1 MKKAI
6 VIIGHGAGD
15 EALLQYEKLLEML
28 REINSDSYLIMLHG
42 SPKAEDVAIKLKELK
57 VEYVTLIPIL
67 LAKGHHMENNIVS
80 KDCYIQQEFI
90 KRDIQVN
97 VVNKGL
103 LEYTDIR
110 KSIVDNIFN
119 NVPDNIVLCLNENSI
134 KIFVDDVIYHLFDN
148 FPLIAS
154 IVRNY
159 KNLILTLRLE

>member
-6 VIIGHGAGD
+6 VLIGHGAGD

-110 KSIVDNIFN
+110 KSIVDNIKN
-119 NVPDNIVLCLNENSI
+119 NMSL
-134 KIFVDDVIYHLFDN
+134 
-148 FPLIAS
+148 
-154 IVRNY
+154 
-159 KNLILTLRLE
+159 

>member
-42 SPKAEDVAIKLKELK
+42 SPKAEDVAIKLKELE

-90 KRDIQVN
+90 KRLDQ
-97 VVNKGL
+97 
-103 LEYTDIR
+103 
-110 KSIVDNIFN
+110 
-119 NVPDNIVLCLNENSI
+119 
-134 KIFVDDVIYHLFDN
+134 
-148 FPLIAS
+148 
-154 IVRNY
+154 
-159 KNLILTLRLE
+159 

>member
-1 MKKAI
+1 MTEAYPSGFWLSDIFDLLFSETTYLFTLTFILYYFSEKKAI

-90 KRDIQVN
+90 KRDISRYS
-97 VVNKGL
+97 KGS
-103 LEYTDIR
+103 DI
-110 KSIVDNIFN
+110 
-119 NVPDNIVLCLNENSI
+119 
-134 KIFVDDVIYHLFDN
+134 
-148 FPLIAS
+148 
-154 IVRNY
+154 
-159 KNLILTLRLE
+159 

>member
-15 EALLQYEKLLEML
+15 EALLQYENLLEML

-110 KSIVDNIFN
+110 KSIVDNIKN
-119 NVPDNIVLCLNENSI
+119 NMSL
-134 KIFVDDVIYHLFDN
+134 
-148 FPLIAS
+148 
-154 IVRNY
+154 
-159 KNLILTLRLE
+159 

>member
-6 VIIGHGAGD
+6 VLIGHGAGD

-42 SPKAEDVAIKLKELK
+42 RPQAEDVAIKLKELK

-80 KDCYIQQEFI
+80 KDCYIQHEFL
-90 KRDIQVN
+90 KRDIHVS

-103 LEYTDIR
+103 LEYNSICQ
-110 KSIVDNIFN
+110 SIVS
-119 NVPDNIVLCLNENSI
+119 SI
-134 KIFVDDVIYHLFDN
+134 H
-148 FPLIAS
+148 S
-154 IVRNY
+154 IVNM
-159 KNLILTLRLE
+159 